1 MGRPAGVQLAG
12 FSPQTARPV
21 AAVVGSST
29 QRAATSHR
37 AERPLFSAGS
47 AGSMAQFSLTSVEA
61 GLRATGSRLAAALW
75 LPGAGG
81 RNVCRSATF
90 SRHLLQ
96 GRGLASLGT
105 HPGV

>member
-21 AAVVGSST
+21 AAVVGPPT
-29 QRAATSHR
+29 QRAAASHC
-37 AERPLFSAGS
+37 AERPFFSAGS
-47 AGSMAQFSLTSVEA
+47 ARPVAQFSLPDIEA
-61 GLRATGSRLAAALW
+61 GLWAAGSRLAAALW

-81 RNVCRSATF
+81 RNVCRSTTF